1 MTLQSNK
8 DNLLGS
14 AASSNPGFW
23 SFALAIGLVVSLAS
37 IAAPVSGQTPER
49 TQLASS
55 TAAQETTDPWG
66 RTTPRSAITG
76 FIRAAGRKDF
86 ISAAEYLQRSKKQ
99 DLHTEAL
106 ARDLKE
112 LMDRYF
118 NQPLS
123 TISNSPTGSMGDA
136 LPLDRERVG
145 YLRAAGQSVEIL
157 LVRVNDSQAGW
168 IWLISSDTLAQIPSL
183 HRGMEKTWIERLMPQ
198 MLLEYSFLEVPAS
211 QWIASIASI
220 GIPLLFFWLL
230 SHASMAIIRAIAK
243 NPSKLGLVNSW
254 YGGLSWPLILVLAL
268 IFHLFVLQYLGI
280 SLGVRIVYG
289 RFVLVLLIAAF
300 GWLLRRIVALSF
312 ARALRAM
319 QRMGRIR
326 TESLMLLGERLLQVA
341 IVLVAV
347 FSILTIAGIDATTA
361 LAGLGIGGVAIA
373 LGAQK
378 TIENLLGGIF
388 LLTDKA
394 IAIGDLCCISSR
406 VGTIE
411 DITLRSIRLRTLEGT
426 LLCIPAGVL
435 SQENIENFSARSKIL
450 LQTPL
455 HVRYGTTAEQ
465 LASAFEA
472 MRDFLAHN
480 PRIER
485 DTFHIHLVDY
495 GLSAIQLEL
504 FAYILTSDQSEFMV
518 AREDLLLHLAALL
531 ESVGSGFA
539 RPTEFVYVES
549 DTGRQNQIPGLNSTK
564 TAGHVQYPERQR
576 RP

>member
-1 MTLQSNK
+1 MTFQRSK
-8 DNLLGS
+8 DHFVGLL
-14 AASSNPGFW
+14 
-23 SFALAIGLVVSLAS
+23 LSLAS
-37 IAAPVSGQTPER
+37 VAAPVLGQMPER
-49 TQLASS
+49 TQLPSNPA
-55 TAAQETTDPWG
+55 TPGATDPWG

-76 FIRAAGRKDF
+76 FVRAAGRKDF
-86 ISAAEYLQRSKKQ
+86 ISAAEYLQRSPKEN
-99 DLHTEAL
+99 LNREVL

-123 TISNSPTGSMGDA
+123 TISNSPTGSMDDA

-145 YLRAAGQSVEIL
+145 PLRVAGQSVEIL
-157 LVRVNDSQAGW
+157 LVRVNDPQAGW

-183 HRGMEKTWIERLMPQ
+183 HRGIEKTWIERVMPQ
-198 MLLEYSFLEVPAS
+198 MLLEYSFLEVPVS

-220 GIPLLFFWLL
+220 AIPLLLFWLL
-230 SHASMAIIRAIAK
+230 SHASIGIIRAITQD
-243 NPSKLGLVNSW
+243 PSKLGLVNSW
-254 YGGLSWPLILVLAL
+254 YEGVSWPLILVLAL
-268 IFHLFVLQYLGI
+268 TCHIFVLQYLGI

-289 RFVLVLLIAAF
+289 RFVLVLLVAAF
-300 GWLLRRIVALSF
+300 GWLLRRVVALSF
-312 ARALRAM
+312 GRALRVM
-319 QRMGRIR
+319 QRRGRIR

-341 IVLVAV
+341 IVLVAA
-347 FSILTIAGIDATTA
+347 FSILTIVGVDATTA

-378 TIENLLGGIF
+378 TVENLLGGIF

-394 IAIGDLCCISSR
+394 IAIGDSCCISSR

-411 DITLRSIRLRTLEGT
+411 DITLRSIRLRTVEGT

-435 SQENIENFSARSKIL
+435 SQENIENLSARSKIL
-450 LQTPL
+450 LQTTL

-472 MRDFLAHN
+472 MRRFLAHN
-480 PRIER
+480 PRVEK

-495 GLSAIQLEL
+495 GLRAIQLEL
-504 FAYILTSDQSEFMV
+504 FAYILTSDQSEFLA
-518 AREDLLLHLAALL
+518 AREDLLLHLAAIL
-531 ESVGSGFA
+531 ESSGSGFA

-549 DTGRQNQIPGLNSTK
+549 GGNIEDQVRDLDSAK
-564 TAGHVQYPERQR
+564 TAIHSQHPERHG
-576 RP
+576 